1 MLQRFE
7 QRLQDDEDEKKK
19 ATEVVQAFQHAL
31 DYKNKSVVDRASE
44 RFMEEEE
51 DQLDELVGLDQIT
64 SA

>member
-51 DQLDELVGLDQIT
+51 D
-64 SA
+64 